1 MARKNSI
8 ISASLNDVGAI
19 VFAVVGEG
27 EFTIDPINDLTDAVS
42 KRAVIHGLVQKV
54 CDAAAM
60 SKGATPSDKF
70 AAMQAVAERLKGPD
84 GEWSKRSG
92 EGSGPVQGLIYRAF
106 REFVETTAKAKKAK
120 CPDEAAIRAVYDGKD
135 RAGQLALRTV
145 PAIAE
150 IIERMKAEKGSTA
163 SPVEVEN
170 LLGELGL

>member
-8 ISASLNDVGAI
+8 VSASMSDNGAI

-27 EFTIDPINDLTDAVS
+27 EFSINPANLS
-42 KRAVIHGLVQKV
+42 ESISHRALIHGLVQKV

-60 SKGATPSDKF
+60 SKGATASDKF
-70 AAMQAVAERLKGPD
+70 AAMQSVADRLIA
-84 GEWSKRSG
+84 GEWAKRSG
-92 EGSGPVQGLIYRAF
+92 EGAGPVQGLIYRAF

-120 CPDEAAIRAVYDGKD
+120 CPDEATIRAVYDGKD

-150 IIERMKAEKGSTA
+150 IIERMKSEKGSTA